1 VVDLAAGF
9 GSPAS
14 SRPDGAGAPTLT
26 PRELRFVAALAEGAT
41 VGEAAATAK
50 VSERT
55 GFRWKSK
62 PEVVEAVRI
71 CQVAAIA
78 QARGVISAGA
88 VRAGRA
94 LVAIA
99 DGAKATTQQVTA
111 ARAVVEGA
119 ERVAEAID
127 TAKRIE
133 DIEARLKARGL

>member
-1 VVDLAAGF
+1 VGDVVAGF
-9 GSPAS
+9 GRAANV
-14 SRPDGAGAPTLT
+14 RPDGDGALTLT

-41 VGEAAATAK
+41 VGEAANAAR

-55 GFRWKSK
+55 GFRWKGR
-62 PEVVEAVRI
+62 PEVAEAVRI

-88 VRAGRA
+88 ARAGRA

-119 ERVAEAID
+119 ERVAEVID